1 MSENQDKEPRKQVNK
16 KLSGGALIGVGI
28 AIATAVWV
36 SNGGG
41 GQNSSAEPTLY
52 AASPAIETAIDAAA
66 QGELAAFRAT
76 AKGEGYPEISFVS
89 DAGET
94 VGFDHFEG
102 KVTLVNFWA
111 TWCAPC
117 RAEMPA
123 LDALHAKYQD
133 QGFQVATIN
142 LDAGDD
148 GIAKAKAFMD
158 EVGLKNLPLHADP
171 TFAAFEVL
179 KARGTALGLPAT
191 ILLGPDGHEWGVLA
205 GPAEWNTEDAHALI
219 ETALAQAKS

>member
-1 MSENQDKEPRKQVNK
+1 MSENQNNAPQKQANK
-16 KLSGGALIGVGI
+16 RLSGGVLIGVGL
-28 AIATAVWV
+28 AIAAAVWL

-41 GQNSSAEPTLY
+41 GQNGSAEQTAY
-52 AASPAIETAIDAAA
+52 TAAPAIAAALDAAA

-76 AKGEGYPEISFVS
+76 AKGAGYPEISFVS
-89 DAGET
+89 DAGT
-94 VGFDHFEG
+94 KVGFDHFEG

-142 LDAGDD
+142 LDVGGD

-158 EVGLKNLPLHADP
+158 EMGLNNLPLHTDP
-171 TFAAFEVL
+171 TYAAFEAL

-205 GPAEWNTEDAHALI
+205 GAAEWNSDDAHTLI
-219 ETALAQAKS
+219 EAALAQAKR

>member
-1 MSENQDKEPRKQVNK
+1 MSQEPHNKAQKQGFK
-16 KLSGGALIGVGI
+16 PWTMGALIGVGV

-41 GQNSSAEPTLY
+41 RQNGS
-52 AASPAIETAIDAAA
+52 ETAYRAAPEVAATLDAAA

-76 AKGEGYPEISFVS
+76 AKGEGYPEIKFVS
-89 DAGET
+89 ENGET
-94 VGFDHFEG
+94 VGFEHFAG

-123 LDALHAKYQD
+123 LDALHTKYQD

-142 LDAGDD
+142 LDTGDD
-148 GIAKAKAFMD
+148 GKAKAQAFLD
-158 EVGLKNLPLHADP
+158 EMGLKNLPLHTDP

-179 KARGTALGLPAT
+179 KTRGVALGLPAT
-191 ILLGPDGHEWGVLA
+191 LLLGPDGHEWGVLA
-205 GPAEWNTEDAHALI
+205 GPAEWNTEDAHKLI
-219 ETALAQAKS
+219 EAALGEVKG

>member
-1 MSENQDKEPRKQVNK
+1 MSQDPHNEAQKKAPNK
-16 KLSGGALIGVGI
+16 WNMGVIVGVVV

-41 GQNSSAEPTLY
+41 GQNGSAEGGAYNPSPT
-52 AASPAIETAIDAAA
+52 IAAA
-66 QGELAAFRAT
+66 LDEAAKGELAAFRAT
-76 AKGEGYPEISFVS
+76 AKGEGYPEIKFVA
-89 DAGET
+89 DTGES
-94 VGFDHFEG
+94 VGFDHFNG

-123 LDALHAKYQD
+123 LDALHAKYQN

-142 LDAGDD
+142 LDTGED
-148 GIAKAKAFMD
+148 GISKAKAFMD

-171 TFAAFEVL
+171 TFEAFEVL

-191 ILLGPDGHEWGVLA
+191 LLLGPDGHEWGVLA

-219 ETALAQAKS
+219 EAALAQVKS